1 MTQAALNTWLALPAD
16 TWTLVSE
23 IDCTFVVVKGTV
35 EVLGMDGAAPVDA
48 NRGIPYRIGSGEDVA
63 TGTLARFIGAGTSDR
78 IYMISRGEVGAAFVS
93 RAAVS

>member
-23 IDCTFVVVKGTV
+23 IDCTFVVVKGRV
-35 EVLGMDGAAPVDA
+35 EVLGTDGAAPVEA
-48 NRGIPYRIGSGEDVA
+48 SRGIPYSIGSGEDVA
-63 TGTLARFIGAGTSDR
+63 TATLARFAGAGTADR
-78 IYMISRGEVGAAFVS
+78 IYMLSRGEVGAAFIS